1 MGRLKQ
7 VAKTE
12 IGVREKEIVTTPI
25 VNNTPDIILYIPTI
39 DNKINYSLICDYLES
54 DEELFTKDNLTFVVT
69 SIHTAITK
77 SKSIKSKVTLSN
89 NDIPNIEYHLI
100 LKVNSMDI
108 HIPFKLKET
117 YALVQSE
124 SKESFRL
131 ILLKDK

>member
-108 HIPFKLKET
+108 EIAFKLKER
-117 YALVQSE
+117 YILVQNE
-124 SKESFRL
+124 NKESFQL